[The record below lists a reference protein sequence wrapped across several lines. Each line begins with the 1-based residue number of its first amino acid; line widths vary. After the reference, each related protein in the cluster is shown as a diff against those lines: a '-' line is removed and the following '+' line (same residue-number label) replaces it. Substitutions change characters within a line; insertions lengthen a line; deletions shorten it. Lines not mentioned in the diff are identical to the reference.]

1 MFSTSIA
8 RRMGR
13 GLVAL
18 TFVVA
23 MVSLTSPGTAYAKH
37 GNGAAIA
44 LGILGGAL
52 AGAAIAFSTAPGYYA
67 APPAY
72 YPYGPPVLL
81 RRAGAGLFLRPG
93 RRVLCSSAVLWTAIL
108 LRRILKGA
116 PSEPGAFSSRRS
128 P

>member
-37 GNGAAIA
+37 GNGEAIA

-52 AGAAIAFSTAPGYYA
+52 AGAAIGTGA
-67 APPAY
+67 A
-72 YPYGPPVLL
+72 L
-81 RRAGAGLFLRPG
+81 
-93 RRVLCSSAVLWTAIL
+93 
-108 LRRILKGA
+108 
-116 PSEPGAFSSRRS
+116 
-128 P
+128 

>member
-8 RRMGR
+8 RRIGR

-52 AGAAIAFSTAPGYYA
+52 AGAAIASSTAPGYYA

-72 YPYGPPVLL
+72 YYPYAPPVYSVAPAPAYSYALAAAYYGQRYYHGGYSRAPHPSL
-81 RRAGAGLFLRPG
+81 ARLVAGALFK
-93 RRVLCSSAVLWTAIL
+93 VI
-108 LRRILKGA
+108 
-116 PSEPGAFSSRRS
+116 
-128 P
+128 

>member
-18 TFVVA
+18 TFVVT

-44 LGILGGAL
+44 LGILGGA
-52 AGAAIAFSTAPGYYA
+52 
-67 APPAY
+67 
-72 YPYGPPVLL
+72 
-81 RRAGAGLFLRPG
+81 RRRNCFFNRA
-93 RRVLCSSAVLWTAIL
+93 RVLRS
-108 LRRILKGA
+108 GA
-116 PSEPGAFSSRRS
+116 RL
-128 P
+128 